1 LVDLRSSSALVFGLR
16 EFELYAVD
24 AIDAVHE
31 EDENEDEGDLG
42 IKSGIRCRSVF
53 SVLPYFQPILQLG
66 DYRALGDEG
75 EEAALDV
82 ERQWYDERHE
92 HQHLKHEQCKD
103 LAAELLA

>member
-1 LVDLRSSSALVFGLR
+1 MLRDLRSSSALVFGLR

-24 AIDAVHE
+24 TVDAVHE

-42 IKSGIRCRSVF
+42 TKLGIGCSGVF
-53 SVLPYFQPILQLG
+53 SSLPYFQPILQLG

-82 ERQWYDERHE
+82 ERQWYDE
-92 HQHLKHEQCKD
+92 
-103 LAAELLA
+103 